1 MVASMNPDNL
11 TDIRDKAILLLG
23 FMGAFRRSELSNL
36 QIEDLSFYP
45 QGMIVTIEQSKTDQ
59 MGEGQKVGIPYL
71 KDTNM
76 CAILAVKKWL
86 QEIKHTS
93 GPLFRRILKS
103 GKLGNTALSDK
114 SINLIVKKYVGRI
127 GLQTD
132 LYGAHSLRHGF
143 ATYAALHGIE
153 ERIIMKQTRHKSV
166 EMVRHYINEANL
178 FVNNP
183 IAMIFNK

>member
-1 MVASMNPDNL
+1 MEY
-11 TDIRDKAILLLG
+11 K
-23 FMGAFRRSELSNL
+23 
-36 QIEDLSFYP
+36 
-45 QGMIVTIEQSKTDQ
+45 
-59 MGEGQKVGIPYL
+59 
-71 KDTNM
+71 
-76 CAILAVKKWL
+76 
-86 QEIKHTS
+86 
-93 GPLFRRILKS
+93 
-103 GKLGNTALSDK
+103 KLGNTAISDK